1 MYTTC
6 KFEFWDLEFWF
17 YDPDGLARWGVLADV
32 MSKDSRNIDVIRFT
46 KPHGGGICSHIH
58 CYEPEMGATVMKV
71 ANKEVNANDVDF
83 WNIDRPDREF
93 SVVLLMSNE
102 MATCLY
108 VEQNQHAFH
117 DVKDLINIIVTGL
130 NEKLRQHDLAIRI
143 KTCMSDQI
151 DDYASICA
159 ALYVGKQLNRA
170 LHLVDCVQ
178 TKEII
183 HPKVLTS
190 RLLKKDLRAAV
201 SNHKKAEAVVNM
213 ISELM
218 YGKST
223 PKDLMMPTTA
233 AIAAG
238 QMREPKWKEYHNT
251 YPDVDVSEKSFYR
264 LRKID
269 NKSYQHSEAFRKM
282 VTDFRKL

>member
-6 KFEFWDLEFWF
+6 KFDFCDLEFWF

-32 MSKDSRNIDVIRFT
+32 MSKDSRNIDVIQFT

-71 ANKEVNANDVDF
+71 ANKEVDADDTDF

-108 VEQNQHAFH
+108 LEQNQHAFP
-117 DVKDLINIIVTGL
+117 DVNDLINILVAGL
-130 NEKLRQHDLAIRI
+130 NKKLQSHNLGIQI
-143 KTCMSDQI
+143 KSRVSDQA
-151 DDYASICA
+151 DDLVSICA

-170 LHLVDCVQ
+170 LHLLDCTQ
-178 TKEII
+178 TKVMLQ
-183 HPKVLTS
+183 PKPLPS
-190 RLLKKDLRAAV
+190 HASNKGLRAAV
-201 SNHKKAEAVVNM
+201 SNPEKADTVISM
-213 ISELM
+213 ISTLM
-218 YGKST
+218 NGKYA
-223 PKDLMMPTTA
+223 PMDLMMPTTA

-251 YPDVDVSEKSFYR
+251 YPNVNVSEKSFYR

-269 NKSYQHSEAFRKM
+269 NKSYQNSEAFKKM
-282 VTDFRKL
+282 VADFSKI